1 MTLELYRCEHCGK
14 LFDKPL
20 TITYSDRKVCLCP
33 LCGEE
38 TRGITVMV
46 EVEVEQR
53 VKCFERKSE
62 STRVQPQHL

>member
-46 EVEVEQR
+46 EVE
-53 VKCFERKSE
+53 
-62 STRVQPQHL
+62 